1 MRSVERRGES
11 GAKQSRSDAR
21 IEWAPVASMF
31 VNKMDVDKE
40 VEKPVELAN
49 RGRDKVSRDPGLGI
63 IRSQLSGDKAGGSPC
78 GSRD

>member
-1 MRSVERRGES
+1 
-11 GAKQSRSDAR
+11 
-21 IEWAPVASMF
+21 MF